1 MKRYTVRQRFQRFNS
16 FRTGYPGLKQPW
28 ARTSERLRR
37 SGSSERLRRF
47 VQANACGVLFKRTP
61 AAFCSSERLRCFV
74 LATPSAFCSSERLRC
89 FVQANAFGVLFKRT
103 PSAFCSSERLRRS
116 VLANAFGVCF

>member
-1 MKRYTVRQRFQRFNS
+1 MKRDTVRQRFQRFNS

-37 SGSSERLRRF
+37 F

-61 AAFCSSERLRCFV
+61 AAFCSSERLRR
-74 LATPSAFCSSERLRC
+74 S
-89 FVQANAFGVLFKRT
+89 VQANAFGVLFKRT
-103 PSAFCSSERLRRS
+103 PSAFCSSERLRRFCS
-116 VLANAFGVCF
+116 SERLRRFVQANAFGVFVLANAFG